1 MMKIFAKDL
10 PKVMNKFAK
19 DLPKVMNKF
28 VYFLKMTK

>member
-19 DLPKVMNKF
+19 DFPKVMNKF

>member
-10 PKVMNKFAK
+10 LKVMNKFAK